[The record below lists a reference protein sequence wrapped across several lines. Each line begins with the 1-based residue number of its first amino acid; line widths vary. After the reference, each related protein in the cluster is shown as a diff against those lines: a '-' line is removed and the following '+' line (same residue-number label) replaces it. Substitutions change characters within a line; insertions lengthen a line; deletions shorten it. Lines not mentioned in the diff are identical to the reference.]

1 MSKDSKPDKHPVT
14 RRLIA
19 CTQSTGRVGKSTV
32 AEGLITWLRFAEIP
46 YAAVDS
52 DRQHRTLANRY
63 PTVDTFDATQS
74 INDFH
79 TMVRALPDFP
89 VTIVDFPAQATDF
102 LLGAFQHFR
111 LLDSFEASGVRP
123 TLLIFAADDSTAA
136 ESASASARFFLDK
149 ADYLLIENPAKFQS
163 EEFKKTAL
171 FKWLSDRKT
180 PTIRLPAVT
189 EVTINE
195 WKALERHT
203 KKYIQLEEAIKHPDL
218 FYTVR
223 DELTYFRDTFLAQ
236 FEDCAVPRIISDA
249 ALIKNKVVRGEALK
263 TVPAAAALEDPW
275 L

>member
-1 MSKDSKPDKHPVT
+1 VFWPCEKAGKAKLITSPSMAAIERFFICFSQGVFEIDSSFAN
-14 RRLIA
+14 RCGISLSI
-19 CTQSTGRVGKSTV
+19 GKS
-32 AEGLITWLRFAEIP
+32 
-46 YAAVDS
+46 
-52 DRQHRTLANRY
+52 N
-63 PTVDTFDATQS
+63 
-74 INDFH
+74 
-79 TMVRALPDFP
+79 
-89 VTIVDFPAQATDF
+89 TIVDFPAQATDF

-111 LLDSFEASGVRP
+111 LLDSFEVSGVRP

-149 ADYLLIENPAKFQS
+149 ADYILVENPAKFQS

-195 WKALERHT
+195 WKALERRT

-263 TVPAAAALEDPW
+263 TLAAAAALEDPW

>member
-1 MSKDSKPDKHPVT
+1 MSKDSKTEKHPVT
-14 RRLIA
+14 RRFIA

-46 YAAVDS
+46 FAAVDS

-63 PTVDTFDATQS
+63 PTVDTFDATKS

-79 TMVRALPDFP
+79 TMIRALPDFP
-89 VTIVDFPAQATDF
+89 VTIVDFPAQSTDF
-102 LLGAFQHFR
+102 LLGAVQHFR
-111 LLDSFEASGVRP
+111 LLDSFELSGIRA

-136 ESASASARFFLDK
+136 ESASATARFFLDK

-163 EEFKKTAL
+163 DEFKKTAL
-171 FKWLSDRKT
+171 YKWLSDRKT

-195 WKALERHT
+195 WKALERRT
-203 KKYIQLEEAIKHPDL
+203 KKYIPLEEAITHPDL

-249 ALIKNKVVRGEALK
+249 GLIKNKVVRGEALK
-263 TVPAAAALEDPW
+263 TVPAAATLEDPW

>member
-1 MSKDSKPDKHPVT
+1 MSKDSKSDKHPVT
-14 RRLIA
+14 RRLVA

-63 PTVDTFDATQS
+63 PTVDTFDATKS

-79 TMVRALPDFP
+79 SMIRALPDFP
-89 VTIVDFPAQATDF
+89 VTIVDFPAQSTDF

-111 LLDSFEASGVRP
+111 LLESFEASGVRP

-163 EEFKKTAL
+163 SEFKKTAL
-171 FKWLSDRKT
+171 FKWLSERKT

-195 WKALERHT
+195 WKALERRS
-203 KKYIQLEEAIKHPDL
+203 KKYIQLEEAVKHPDL

-223 DELTYFRDTFLAQ
+223 DELTYFRDAFLAQ
-236 FEDCAVPRIISDA
+236 FEDYAVPRIISDA
-249 ALIKNKVVRGEALK
+249 GFIKNKVVRGEALQ
-263 TVPAAAALEDPW
+263 TVAAAAALEDPW